1 MKSKLF
7 GILFLIETAALLAV
21 AFVSWY
27 YHDPDR
33 NAFLITAATTGL
45 LGVILLIIGNRSRK
59 SEFRQRD
66 SFFVVSLSW
75 VLMSAFGMIPFL
87 LCGSLDAVG
96 DAFFE
101 TMSGFTATGFTT
113 LHVIDGQPHG
123 ILLWRSL
130 TQWLGGLGIIVF
142 TLAFVPSI
150 AKGSRKMSM
159 FAAEAPGISIEKLS
173 PTMQGTARI
182 LWIIYIVLTVV
193 CTLFYWMGPMDLF
206 DAVCHSMTTIATG
219 GFSTHNACMGYF
231 QSRYLEYVGSFFM
244 LISSLNFSIHYFF
257 AMRRFDVVRK
267 NEEMRAFVLSVVIM
281 AALFFALF
289 YLAPVIEGTTEQQI
303 AAYPQGA
310 QDKFCTSLFHVV
322 NVFSSTGYQARYSNY
337 DNWGILFLI
346 PTVLMMIVGGC
357 AGSTSGGIKMA
368 RVLVLFKFIKNEIRK
383 LIHPTGIYSV
393 KISDQSIGMETL
405 SRVCVYMA
413 FYLMIMV
420 FSTIALSALGIP
432 INDAMISI
440 ASCFSNFGI
449 GSGATGPTACIGDLP
464 AAAKWILSF
473 VMLAGRLE
481 IFTVLILFTRS
492 FWKTN

>member
-7 GILFLIETAALLAV
+7 GILFLIETAAMMAAAL
-21 AFVSWY
+21 VSWY

-33 NAFLITAATTGL
+33 DAFLITSATIGL
-45 LGVILLIIGNRSRK
+45 LGIVLLIIGNRSRK
-59 SEFRQRD
+59 SEFRQSD
-66 SFFVVSLSW
+66 SFLVVSLAW
-75 VLMSAFGMIPFL
+75 VLMSAFGMMPFL
-87 LCGSLDAVG
+87 LCGTIDNAA

-123 ILLWRSL
+123 VLLWRSI

-142 TLAFVPSI
+142 TLAFIPSV

-182 LWIIYIVLTVV
+182 LWIIYIFLTLT
-193 CTLFYWMGPMDLF
+193 CMLFYWMGPMDLF

-231 QSRYLEYVGSFFM
+231 QSRYIEYVVSFFM

-257 AMRRFDVVRK
+257 VMRRFDVVRK
-267 NEEMRAFVLSVVIM
+267 NEEMRTFVLSVFITV
-281 AALFFALF
+281 ALFFTLF
-289 YLAPVIEGTTEQQI
+289 YLAPNINGTTDQQI
-303 AAYPQGA
+303 ASYPKGA
-310 QDKFCTSLFHVV
+310 NDTFCTSLFHVV
-322 NVFSSTGYQARYSNY
+322 NVFSSTGYQARFSNY
-337 DNWGILFLI
+337 DNWGVLFLM
-346 PTVLMMIVGGC
+346 PTVLMMIIGGC

-368 RVLVLFKFIKNEIRK
+368 RVLVLFKFIKNEIQK
-383 LIHPTGIYSV
+383 LIHPTGMYSV
-393 KISDQSIGMETL
+393 KISNQSIGVDTM
-405 SRVCVYMA
+405 SRVCVYMV
-413 FYLMIMV
+413 FYLIIIV

-432 INDAMISI
+432 FDDAMISVV
-440 ASCFSNFGI
+440 SCFGNFGI
-449 GSGATGPTACIGDLP
+449 GSGVTGPTACIGDLP
-464 AAAKWILSF
+464 ATAKWILSF
-473 VMLAGRLE
+473 VMLVGRLE

-492 FWKTN
+492 FWKIN